1 MRKLPLFADS
11 LQPIQRVPGLDQDQS
26 CDRCTLHQYTPAGQR
41 CLNAEGEPGGILVI
55 SDYPGE
61 YERKLNRPMAGP
73 AGRWLR
79 ELLERV
85 APDEKVVF
93 TNALGCKPPEG
104 FEDFEPAVEA
114 CRPYLAKIIDECQP
128 RMILL
133 MGPYAGLSVLGRTY
147 QPLSVR
153 KGYAWLPN
161 SGNAIPV
168 FLLPNPASATRNRLI
183 AKAIEEDLEWALAE
197 AKACSRESELV
208 LSSGVEFHEI
218 QNEADSEEAAT
229 ALLESSSMDHLPALD
244 VEASGMNFE
253 PDFRI
258 ECIAISNG
266 ASTYVWSRKALEDP
280 KMVQPLIA
288 LLEAG
293 YFTSWNGLYDF
304 CAIYNDSA
312 LSRANGSPVRMR
324 LWSDARLKRKLY
336 ESDARASLG
345 IAADLVG
352 MGGHKKEA
360 HDLLDGICKELNKLA
375 LSRELTPKGKV
386 RKAPEL
392 HHIKQAQIPDIWFE
406 YLKSF
411 DTEKFAYR
419 FMNTQIMHRY
429 CARDAYTTWL
439 LEKWSERRMA
449 EIKDCDLGM
458 VWREVTQPAMWA
470 YSEMTLNGIPL
481 NKTKLT
487 MFSQWLDQEMVKLKR
502 ELQIEVGIEDWNPK
516 SDDQLRVE
524 MGKRNLK
531 TKRKTDGGKTGNR
544 KMKVD
549 KESLEDFEDDPF
561 IKKVARYRLLHHTQS
576 NFAAGLIPFV
586 RSDGRIHPTFLL
598 DGTATGRASSSEP
611 NCFSGD
617 TEILTPSGWVR
628 FDALN
633 PQSMVA
639 QWTPPSILGGKGG
652 ISFVHSTA
660 SVELDYAGD
669 LVSLQNEHT
678 DLLVTPDHRC
688 LLRNRKNNHT
698 YVYPAC
704 EYPEDKQQIH
714 AGIYVGG
721 TEHIDPNFIILVCAT
736 QADGCLSNGS
746 GIAFT
751 FSKYRKVE
759 RLVTAL
765 EQLKVPY
772 SNIFRAGQH
781 HVYAKTSDVVDR
793 VYALLGNPKRLGPW
807 ILQWDRQSLKAFADE
822 LTFWDGVHKARTNY
836 ASIFQENVDWA
847 QIAYTLTGDRA
858 AIGTYAY
865 SYDASKCIRMVGV
878 ARRDYS
884 LTTNIKKSKVPYSG
898 KVYCVSVPSSYI
910 VVRRNGKVC
919 VTGNCFNQLKGR
931 DEQAAELGKM
941 LRACYE
947 APPGWVILEHDQ
959 GQIEVRMAAFLSQDK
974 NLLAPLQDPLAD
986 FHMVNAKAFARAQGK
1001 DPNNVTKM
1009 DRDNAKTSVFAAF
1022 YEIPCEL
1029 PFLLSVRLD
1038 VDRSV
1043 GEDLTR
1049 AMHTSFPDMLA
1060 WMHRCYAESWQRG
1073 YSITHW
1079 KGKPARRRPLW
1090 ELAKNPPTLKELEEG
1105 LIAEKRAR
1113 RGSGEVSKS
1122 KYDTTS
1128 ARSTYNGDNQGSAV
1142 DVITSALWDVHCW
1155 LQANTNG
1162 GQLFLTIYDSIMT
1175 MVRKED
1181 ALKTHVA
1188 VTNIMTDPARLSV
1201 PMVVEGKWG
1210 SSWDKLE
1217 RIK

>member
-11 LQPIQRVPGLDQDQS
+11 LQPIQRVPGLDQDQG
-26 CDRCTLHQYTPAGQR
+26 CNRCTLHQYTPAGQR

-153 KGYAWLPN
+153 KGYAWLAN

-183 AKAIEEDLEWALAE
+183 ARAIEEDLKWALSNAQ
-197 AKACSRESELV
+197 AGELV

-229 ALLESSSMDHLPALD
+229 VLLESSSMDHLPALD

-312 LSRANGSPVRMR
+312 LTRANGSPVRMR

-360 HDLLDGICKELNKLA
+360 HDNLKAICLELSKLA
-375 LSRELTPKGKV
+375 LSRELTPKGKTRKKPDLTCV
-386 RKAPEL
+386 RESEVPES
-392 HHIKQAQIPDIWFE
+392 WYE
-406 YLKSF
+406 YLKHF
-411 DTEKFAYR
+411 DEEKFAYR
-419 FMNTQIMHRY
+419 FMNAQIMHRY

-449 EIKDCDLGM
+449 EVKDCDLGM

-481 NKTKLT
+481 NKAKLT
-487 MFSQWLDQEMVKLKR
+487 MFSQWLDQEMTKLKR
-502 ELQIEVGIEDWNPK
+502 ELQIEVGIKDWNPK

-531 TKRKTDGGKTGNR
+531 TRRKTDGGKTGNR

-576 NFAAGLIPFV
+576 NFAAGLIPFI
-586 RSDGRIHPTFLL
+586 RSDGRVHPTYLL
-598 DGTATGRASSSEP
+598 DGTGTGRASSSEP
-611 NCFSGD
+611 N
-617 TEILTPSGWVR
+617 
-628 FDALN
+628 
-633 PQSMVA
+633 M
-639 QWTPPSILGGKGG
+639 
-652 ISFVHSTA
+652 
-660 SVELDYAGD
+660 
-669 LVSLQNEHT
+669 
-678 DLLVTPDHRC
+678 
-688 LLRNRKNNHT
+688 
-698 YVYPAC
+698 
-704 EYPEDKQQIH
+704 
-714 AGIYVGG
+714 
-721 TEHIDPNFIILVCAT
+721 
-736 QADGCLSNGS
+736 
-746 GIAFT
+746 
-751 FSKYRKVE
+751 
-759 RLVTAL
+759 
-765 EQLKVPY
+765 
-772 SNIFRAGQH
+772 
-781 HVYAKTSDVVDR
+781 
-793 VYALLGNPKRLGPW
+793 
-807 ILQWDRQSLKAFADE
+807 
-822 LTFWDGVHKARTNY
+822 
-836 ASIFQENVDWA
+836 
-847 QIAYTLTGDRA
+847 
-858 AIGTYAY
+858 
-865 SYDASKCIRMVGV
+865 
-878 ARRDYS
+878 
-884 LTTNIKKSKVPYSG
+884 
-898 KVYCVSVPSSYI
+898 
-910 VVRRNGKVC
+910 
-919 VTGNCFNQLKGR
+919 FNQLKGR

-947 APPGWVILEHDQ
+947 APPGWLILEHDQ

-1009 DRDNAKTSVFAAF
+1009 DRDNAKCFHPDTEVLTPSGWKKIVDLQSGEKVAQAIPGREGRAALEWVVPLEVFTKKHPSKKLIRLNNRGIDLRVTPDHRMLQWAPNKDSQHHVVTPSDFGKNNIFAGAGVLDSGDTAPELLLRLAIATQADGSYSSHGAIRFGFTRDRKIQRMRTLLAQAGVEFKESYQQKNGVTAFYIADEQAKKIKEFLTEDKRLPWGLLKLNKLAREAIVEEAALWDGHTHSEGRRYTYTSVHEQNVDVLQAIASTVGRKTTKKQDGVMWSLSVMDRPASRGQNIYKTECEYTNDVACLSVPSTFVLVRDKGIPVITGQTSVFAAF

-1038 VDRSV
+1038 VERSV

-1113 RGSGEVSKS
+1113 RGSGEIVKS
-1122 KYDTTS
+1122 RYDTTS

-1175 MVRKED
+1175 MVRKEG
-1181 ALKTHVA
+1181 ALKTHEA
-1188 VTNIMTDPARLSV
+1188 VTRIMTDPTRLAV

-1217 RIK
+1217 KIK

>member
-1 MRKLPLFADS
+1 MRKLPLFEDS

-26 CDRCTLHQYTPAGQR
+26 CNRCALHQYTPAGQR

-61 YERKLNRPMAGP
+61 FERKLNRPMAGP

-85 APDEKVVF
+85 APDEKVVY
-93 TNALGCKPPEG
+93 TNALGCKPYEG

-114 CRPYLAKIIDECQP
+114 CRPYVSKIIEECKP
-128 RMILL
+128 RTILL

-153 KGYAWLPN
+153 KGYAWLQN
-161 SGNAIPV
+161 NGSLVPV

-183 AKAIEEDLEWALAE
+183 AKAFEDDLKWALGKSQLE
-197 AKACSRESELV
+197 IT

-218 QNEADSEEAAT
+218 QDESDSEAAAT
-229 ALLESSSMDHLPALD
+229 ALLESSSVDSLPALD

-266 ASTYVWSRKALEDP
+266 AGTYVWGRKALEDP
-280 KMVQPLIA
+280 AIVQPLIA

-312 LSRANGSPVRMR
+312 LTRANGSPVRMR

-336 ESDARASLG
+336 EADARASLG

-360 HDLLDGICKELNKLA
+360 HDLLEGICKELDKLA
-375 LSRELTPKGKV
+375 LSKELTPKGKV
-386 RKAPEL
+386 RKPPEL
-392 HHIKQAQIPDIWFE
+392 KHVREAQVPDVWFE
-406 YLKSF
+406 YLKHF

-439 LEKWSERRMA
+439 LENWSERRMS
-449 EIKDCDLGM
+449 EVEDCDLRM
-458 VWREVTQPAMWA
+458 VWKEVTQPAMWA
-470 YSEMTLNGIPL
+470 YCEMTLNGIPL

-487 MFSQWLDQEMVKLKR
+487 MFSKWLDQEMDKLKR
-502 ELQIEVGIEDWNPK
+502 ELQIEVGIDDWNPK

-549 KESLEDFEDDPF
+549 KESLEEFEDDPF

-576 NFAAGLIPFV
+576 NFAAGLIPFI
-586 RSDGRIHPTFLL
+586 RSDGRVHPTYLL
-598 DGTATGRASSSEP
+598 DGTGTGRASSSEP
-611 NCFSGD
+611 N
-617 TEILTPSGWVR
+617 
-628 FDALN
+628 
-633 PQSMVA
+633 M
-639 QWTPPSILGGKGG
+639 
-652 ISFVHSTA
+652 
-660 SVELDYAGD
+660 
-669 LVSLQNEHT
+669 
-678 DLLVTPDHRC
+678 
-688 LLRNRKNNHT
+688 
-698 YVYPAC
+698 
-704 EYPEDKQQIH
+704 
-714 AGIYVGG
+714 
-721 TEHIDPNFIILVCAT
+721 
-736 QADGCLSNGS
+736 
-746 GIAFT
+746 
-751 FSKYRKVE
+751 
-759 RLVTAL
+759 
-765 EQLKVPY
+765 
-772 SNIFRAGQH
+772 
-781 HVYAKTSDVVDR
+781 
-793 VYALLGNPKRLGPW
+793 
-807 ILQWDRQSLKAFADE
+807 
-822 LTFWDGVHKARTNY
+822 
-836 ASIFQENVDWA
+836 
-847 QIAYTLTGDRA
+847 
-858 AIGTYAY
+858 
-865 SYDASKCIRMVGV
+865 
-878 ARRDYS
+878 
-884 LTTNIKKSKVPYSG
+884 
-898 KVYCVSVPSSYI
+898 
-910 VVRRNGKVC
+910 
-919 VTGNCFNQLKGR
+919 FNQLKGR

-947 APPGWVILEHDQ
+947 APPGWEILEHDQ

-974 NLLAPLQDPLAD
+974 NLLAPLDDPNAD
-986 FHMVNAKAFARAQGK
+986 FHMVNARSFAKAQGK
-1001 DPNNVTKM
+1001 DPNAVTKM
-1009 DRDNAKTSVFAAF
+1009 DRDAAKTSVFAAF

-1043 GEDLTR
+1043 GEELTH
-1049 AMHTSFPDMLA
+1049 ALHTSFPDMLK

-1105 LIAEKRAR
+1105 LIAEKRSR
-1113 RGSGEVSKS
+1113 RGSGEAFKS

-1155 LQANTNG
+1155 LQGNTNG

-1181 ALKTHVA
+1181 SRKTHEA
-1188 VTNIMTDPARLSV
+1188 VTRIMTDPSRLAV
-1201 PMVVEGKWG
+1201 PMIVDGKCG
-1210 SSWDKLE
+1210 PSWDKLE
-1217 RIK
+1217 KIK